1 MLKIMSLGFHL
12 KKSLCCLTW
21 NIFHNENLHNKGETW
36 LESLLRVRVCSSRGI
51 WKVDFPSTSDP
62 PSTTGRCYQ
71 WLQCSGS
78 TQKHPGFGLEQFYQS
93 APFRPLTLKSIHFIH
108 CSDLS
113 FSEALHK
120 IQTRLLPLISAYCLP
135 CRRQS
140 VVWALFSA
148 STLHACS
155 SALGRECEW
164 KRVQRLRH
172 QINLCLNLSNATFYL

>member
-12 KKSLCCLTW
+12 KITCCLTW

-93 APFRPLTLKSIHFIH
+93 VLRPLTLKSIHFIH
-108 CSDLS
+108 CSDL
-113 FSEALHK
+113 FLWGITQNTK
-120 IQTRLLPLISAYCLP
+120 TRLVPWYQHIVYHAEGSQWSGLCSQLVPYMHAPLP
-135 CRRQS
+135 
-140 VVWALFSA
+140 
-148 STLHACS
+148 
-155 SALGRECEW
+155 
-164 KRVQRLRH
+164 
-172 QINLCLNLSNATFYL
+172 